1 MLNTGHFY
9 ESIGQFGK
17 NYVAA
22 VATGHIFLQLATQD
36 DKNKT
41 LPVASRVSS
50 IDNLL
55 SCAFLVADF
64 RHLIGL
70 RA

>member
-9 ESIGQFGK
+9 ESLGLFGK

-22 VATGHIFLQLATQD
+22 VAAHIFLQLATQD

-55 SCAFLVADF
+55 SCAFLMADF